1 MESGAITAKAG
12 LALTMKK
19 GQHKLL
25 GQFIANYPRAT
36 GASVLTVMTA
46 Q

>member
-1 MESGAITAKAG
+1 MESGVITARAG
-12 LALTMKK
+12 LVFTILKA
-19 GQHKLL
+19 QHKLL
-25 GQFIANYPRAT
+25 GQLLANYPRAT

>member
-1 MESGAITAKAG
+1 MESGVITAKAG
-12 LALTMKK
+12 SAFTTLKA
-19 GQHKLL
+19 QRKLL
-25 GQFIANYPRAT
+25 GQLLANYPRAT